1 MLRLLSR
8 CRSFFGLRCS
18 VRSAFT
24 ADPLT
29 ESKGQFYYVIPEIPR
44 DSSQDNPLL
53 QCATLPR
60 IDGIKAEQ
68 IFTAISKQIIEY
80 QIALSQLAEDIKSN
94 SIPITYESIV
104 SKIDEIIFPVQNSL
118 QLVESLGVTNND
130 PAWRLITSR
139 LTAKFLRAQS
149 EHLYSNAEIYGALHK
164 VLLELRPQEN
174 LKRGVVEQLLAE
186 GWSNGAAL
194 ASAASG
200 KVESCSSCGIPH
212 FPHKN
217 GKESCRKSLSQLFY
231 LRSELMKA
239 ENMFEQMVT
248 NSAYV
253 SSPETISQAS
263 ITGRY
268 DNARR
273 IGAQLPSYLTNVL
286 IPNSSGYIPVAESDL
301 SSSAPYWFPYAL
313 GGKQEGGYFKDMR
326 VNLGIDK
333 SANMFLCH
341 CSNRELRR
349 VVWQA
354 LVQRASQR
362 TFGGS
367 SGQHASNDGR
377 IEQMRRLRAQ
387 VASTMGAPDW
397 LSLVWRRTA
406 VSGRGPSSPD
416 DLVDKVLEPIR
427 KKLLP
432 LGKIEWT
439 ILNEWAESHLRI
451 SPSLE
456 HYDIA
461 YAIEQYN
468 FTMSLAPGSSLS
480 MDPRYRRVLPFE
492 ASIDRIFGRL
502 GDLFGLTVARLPVG
516 VGHATRLG
524 ITDSFS
530 YEVVDAGG
538 RGIKLGEILV
548 DLNPKHHFG
557 AASFGSVT
565 PVPLVTRF
573 PLPSKSPSSVAAEV
587 SIACMFGNLSSD
599 AIRIGLS
606 EIEAL
611 DIASAFGRCLQHVV
625 SRTPSYAFTGLT
637 MPMPGASFAGSTGG
651 IPVRDNSFLT
661 QDLIKLLLIRSGP
674 MRQAIFGDALG
685 DSGTNRVVVNT
696 AHGISRVMA
705 LPFLRTLYES
715 RFDLELWAK
724 GRSAWKTWHALSESL
739 WLQHMPYPYHPD
751 DQWACSA
758 LGIFGSRG
766 IPGMR
771 YFEVWR
777 QVIAFDCLSAFIE
790 AGFDKQWDAQPVK
803 SLFIQYR
810 KTVLDPGTA
819 LSCRS
824 TFQAFR
830 GRDPLPDALL
840 KTFDVSHKLI
850 RRSAFSSNS
859 VPPEAVATQ

>member
-1 MLRLLSR
+1 MRLITFRL
-8 CRSFFGLRCS
+8 
-18 VRSAFT
+18 
-24 ADPLT
+24 
-29 ESKGQFYYVIPEIPR
+29 
-44 DSSQDNPLL
+44 
-53 QCATLPR
+53 
-60 IDGIKAEQ
+60 DGIKLEH
-68 IFTAISKQIIEY
+68 IFSGISKLIIEY
-80 QIALSQLAEDIKSN
+80 QVALSQLTEDIKSKT
-94 SIPITYESIV
+94 IPITYENVV
-104 SKIDEIIFPVQNSL
+104 SKLDEIVFPVQHSL
-118 QLVESLGVTNND
+118 QLVESLGATNNN
-130 PAWRLITSR
+130 PAWRLILSR
-139 LTAKFLRAQS
+139 LVTKLLRAQS

-164 VLLELRPQEN
+164 VLLQLDPQDE
-174 LKRGVVEQLLAE
+174 LKRGVVEQLLDE

-194 ASAASG
+194 ASTAAG
-200 KVESCSSCGIPH
+200 KAEPCSSCSTPH

-217 GKESCRKSLSQLFY
+217 GKDNCRKSLSQLSY
-231 LRSELMKA
+231 LRSELTKT

-253 SSPETISQAS
+253 STPETISQAS

-273 IGAQLPSYLTNVL
+273 IGAHLPGFLTNVL
-286 IPNSSGYIPVAESDL
+286 VPNSPGYIPVAESDL
-301 SSSAPYWFPYAL
+301 SPSAPYWFPYAL

-326 VNLGIDK
+326 VNLSIDK

-341 CSNRELRR
+341 CSNRELRQ
-349 VVWQA
+349 VVWRA

-406 VSGRGPSSPD
+406 TSGRGPSSPD
-416 DLVDKVLEPIR
+416 ALVDEVLEPIR
-427 KKLLP
+427 KKLFS
-432 LGKIEWT
+432 LGKIEWR
-439 ILNEWAESHLRI
+439 ILNEWAEPHLRI

-480 MDPRYRRVLPFE
+480 TDPRCRRVLPFE
-492 ASIDRIFGRL
+492 ASVDRIFERL
-502 GDLFGLTVARLPVG
+502 GDLFGLKVVRLPPG
-516 VGHATRLG
+516 AGHATRLC
-524 ITDSFS
+524 IADSVS
-530 YEVVDAGG
+530 YEVVDADR
-538 RGIKLGEILV
+538 RGVKLGEILV
-548 DLNPKHHFG
+548 NLNSKHHFG
-557 AASFGSVT
+557 AASFDNVT

-573 PLPSKSPSSVAAEV
+573 PLPSKSPSPVAAEV
-587 SIACMFGNLSSD
+587 SIACMFGNLPSD

-637 MPMPGASFAGSTGG
+637 TPMPGASFAGSTGG
-651 IPVRDNSFLT
+651 IPVRDNAFLT
-661 QDLIKLLLIRSGP
+661 QDLIRLLLIRSGP

-685 DSGTNRVVVNT
+685 DSGTNCVVVNN

-705 LPFLRTLYES
+705 LPFLRILYES
-715 RFDLELWAK
+715 RFDLELWA
-724 GRSAWKTWHALSESL
+724 GGQSAWKTWHALSESL
-739 WLQHMPYPYHPD
+739 WLQHMPYAYHPD
-751 DQWACSA
+751 DHWACSA

-777 QVIAFDCLSAFIE
+777 QVIALDCLSAFTE
-790 AGFDKQWDAQPVK
+790 AGFEKQWDAQQVK
-803 SLFIQYR
+803 DLFTRYR

-819 LSCRS
+819 LSCRDI
-824 TFQAFR
+824 FQAFR

-840 KTFDVSHKLI
+840 KTFDVSHKLL
-850 RRSAFSSNS
+850 RRSAFSSNP
-859 VPPEAVATQ
+859 VPSEVVATQQI